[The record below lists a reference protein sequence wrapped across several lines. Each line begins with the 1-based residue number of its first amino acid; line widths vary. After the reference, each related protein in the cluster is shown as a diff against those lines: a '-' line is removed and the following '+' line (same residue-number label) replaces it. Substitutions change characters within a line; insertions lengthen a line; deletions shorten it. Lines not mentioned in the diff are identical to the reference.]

1 MVTKFAVISQ
11 HKRHCREL
19 DLITRD
25 SNSIQYQ
32 KHLQLPAV
40 GDIYIYIYTY
50 MYALSFLYPIFLDFC
65 SNYSPGIDKQ
75 RTKYF
80 QV

>member
-11 HKRHCREL
+11 RKRHCREL

-40 GDIYIYIYTY
+40 GYGYIYIYIYIYIYTY
-50 MYALSFLYPIFLDFC
+50 MYALSFFISNIPRFL
-65 SNYSPGIDKQ
+65 
-75 RTKYF
+75 F
-80 QV
+80 QLLSGHR